1 MKRTMTRAIIAAGIA
16 ALGVAAFALEATAQQ
31 QYPRPHYRAPAYSQ
45 QDQSY
50 LDPGPPPP
58 QVRVPN
64 YVAIGESDFSQ
75 PFYNSMSDPGGA
87 DFEDFSND

>member
-1 MKRTMTRAIIAAGIA
+1 MKLTLLA
-16 ALGVAAFALEATAQQ
+16 ALALGLSALSLEAAAQQ
-31 QYPRPHYRAPAYSQ
+31 SYPYGTHPRQQGYSQ

-58 QVRVPN
+58 RVHIPN

-75 PFYNSMSDPGGA
+75 PFYDSMSDPGGS
-87 DFEDFSND
+87 DFETFSNE

>member
-1 MKRTMTRAIIAAGIA
+1 MKLTILA
-16 ALGVAAFALEATAQQ
+16 ALTLGLSVLSLEAAAQQ
-31 QYPRPHYRAPAYSQ
+31 SYYHGQARQPAYSQ

-58 QVRVPN
+58 RVHTPN

-75 PFYNSMSDPGGA
+75 PFYDSMSDPGGS
-87 DFEDFSND
+87 DFENFTNE

>member
-1 MKRTMTRAIIAAGIA
+1 MTRPLIAAA
-16 ALGVAAFALEATAQQ
+16 MVTLGFAAFSLEAAAQQ
-31 QYPRPHYRAPAYSQ
+31 QYQRPHHRAPAYSQ